1 MENIQQAIVSAL
13 EAKPLDFKTHIQA
26 ELQSRVSDM
35 MALRKQEIAGSLFN
49 QQPEEDEDDQSSSE
63 DIADEDL

>member
-13 EAKPLDFKTHIQA
+13 EAKPLDFKAHIQA
-26 ELQSRVSDM
+26 ELQSRVGDM

-49 QQPEEDEDDQSSSE
+49 QQSEEEDDQSSLE
-63 DIADEDL
+63 DNADEDL

>member
-26 ELQSRVSDM
+26 ELQSRIGDM

-49 QQPEEDEDDQSSSE
+49 QQSEEEDDQSSSE